1 MAGDFVFWYNLFGVL
16 LASRT
21 FIGMFFYRIGK
32 ISSRIL
38 LNNIFSDIELGF
50 FSLFLLFLGLIF
62 SLCLEF
68 PGYSGLGAFYI
79 LYFL

>member
-62 SLCLEF
+62 SGCPRF
-68 PGYSGLGAFYI
+68 AGCSVSGIF
-79 LYFL
+79 